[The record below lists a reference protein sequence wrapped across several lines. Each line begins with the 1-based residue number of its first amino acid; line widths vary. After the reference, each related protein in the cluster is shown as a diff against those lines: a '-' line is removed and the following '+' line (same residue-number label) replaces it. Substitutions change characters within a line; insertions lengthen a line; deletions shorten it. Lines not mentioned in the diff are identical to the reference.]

1 MEQDELVER
10 LLAAERVGEVS
21 RIAALTLREVTVRT
35 HLENVYRRLG
45 VRSRAELA
53 MILNA
58 MELRTSPSEEEIQ

>member
-1 MEQDELVER
+1 M
-10 LLAAERVGEVS
+10 GEVS